1 MFLRPKLSFYVIF
14 YEILCFNKKTWKICY
29 SVLFLCLKL
38 HNLPYLN
45 FFIGFKHNLKKIPF
59 SYYKKCNTSH
69 FKVKTIYFFKKK
81 DFLVFFSFYFHDLIE
96 NERKSKIY
104 INFLLQFIFF
114 FQNCINYPFSSV
126 FKRINIL
133 SKKDHLF
140 LVQKKGVYAISRKKN
155 FCSPKKLNFLWFSPY
170 FIVFVKNKQKTLSIV
185 TI

>member
-1 MFLRPKLSFYVIF
+1 MKR
-14 YEILCFNKKTWKICY
+14 
-29 SVLFLCLKL
+29 
-38 HNLPYLN
+38 
-45 FFIGFKHNLKKIPF
+45 IPF

-140 LVQKKGVYAISRKKN
+140 LVQKKGVYAISRKKTSVHQKSEI
-155 FCSPKKLNFLWFSPY
+155 FDDFLLISLFSSKINKIHWVLWQY
-170 FIVFVKNKQKTLSIV
+170 TFFWKNS
-185 TI
+185 